1 MMGSAPLSTCSIGQK
16 ATDEGQLAPAA
27 QDTPQLGPQ
36 MLTGAVGDIVTY
48 LFVCSLG
55 YPE

>member
-1 MMGSAPLSTCSIGQK
+1 MGSAPLSTCSIGQK